1 MVSLPPLAGRHAP
14 GHAPYSSPLGDS
26 LYPQITANTKM
37 TALAATGYCLF
48 AFGPIT
54 ALFFGT
60 VACNPHEVILLILG

>member
-1 MVSLPPLAGRHAP
+1 MPLVTPLMLFGVV
-14 GHAPYSSPLGDS
+14 PYLG
-26 LYPQITANTKM
+26 LTGKM
-37 TALAATGYCLF
+37 TALAAIGYCLF